1 MGLSEVFWA
10 ARAHC
15 GRAGVPGGTGGL
27 AAAPLAPTF
36 QAVTFPLQQSYHQ
49 PQLQP
54 PVLSPLALLCFASI
68 HSPLPLFL
76 TFPIHRIRHKQ
87 RDWRSPGNGRGNG
100 PQVPSGPHL
109 DKLSCMGRA
118 KLLVWSRLSP
128 AHTLVNDV
136 GGGEKLGETP
146 PLSGGHATLFF

>member
-15 GRAGVPGGTGGL
+15 GRAGVPGGTGVL

-49 PQLQP
+49 SQLQP
-54 PVLSPLALLCFASI
+54 PVLFPLALLCFASI

-87 RDWRSPGNGRGNG
+87 QTGAHQVMAEVMDPKC
-100 PQVPSGPHL
+100 PQV
-109 DKLSCMGRA
+109 
-118 KLLVWSRLSP
+118 
-128 AHTLVNDV
+128 HTSTN
-136 GGGEKLGETP
+136 
-146 PLSGGHATLFF
+146 